1 MPFEINQTDKAKEA
15 VDSVGQKTPK
25 EKRLACVKAYIEDHY
40 IEAFVSEHEA
50 IINEVLDVSIFY
62 ESASELESPIPRKK
76 EVAKKASR
84 QLSDL
89 INELDD
95 TFSEHLLKL
104 IDQKGKT
111 DVETYKRANLDRK
124 LFSKIRS
131 DQHYQPSKS
140 TALALAIALEL
151 NLDETKDLLQRAG
164 FALSHSS
171 RFDLV
176 IEYFITEGVF
186 HIGEINEILFE
197 FNQPLLGR

>member
-1 MPFEINQTDKAKEA
+1 MPFEIKHTDKAKEA
-15 VDSVGQKTPK
+15 VESAGQITVF
-25 EKRLACVKAYIEDHY
+25 EKRLASVKAYIDDHY

-50 IINEVLDVSIFY
+50 IIREVLDVSIFY
-62 ESASELESPIPRKK
+62 ESASELGSSVPRKK

-89 INELDD
+89 INQLDD
-95 TFSEHLLKL
+95 TFSDHLLKL

-176 IEYFITEGVF
+176 IEYFIREGVF

-197 FNQPLLGR
+197 LNQPLLGR